1 VRQAKKEG
9 MSAVIVSSAR
19 YEEGL
24 EALKLAK
31 KHPGFIFVTLGH
43 HPTEGD
49 HKGKGYNDVIQLIRD
64 NIDSICGIGEVGLD
78 FHHEHDAEKHKKQ
91 KKVFQK
97 FINLA
102 KELKKPL
109 VIHSWDAEKECY
121 ETVKGSGLTCVFHCY
136 SGSKDLAEEI
146 IKQKNFYISISTGIM
161 FSKQLR
167 KVAKLVPMNRILLET
182 DAPFLDPDRERKR
195 NVPWNI
201 KLSAEK
207 IAKER
212 KCSSEEILKTTEKN
226 AIRVFGL
233 GLK

>member
-1 VRQAKKEG
+1 
-9 MSAVIVSSAR
+9 
-19 YEEGL
+19 
-24 EALKLAK
+24 
-31 KHPGFIFVTLGH
+31 
-43 HPTEGD
+43 
-49 HKGKGYNDVIQLIRD
+49 
-64 NIDSICGIGEVGLD
+64 
-78 FHHEHDAEKHKKQ
+78 
-91 KKVFQK
+91 
-97 FINLA
+97 